1 MIVTVEFILTK
12 IHNIKFTSDEE
23 DPFIYV
29 GKSKVLYNEAEMTFH
44 EAKEACAK
52 VGSGLVEF
60 WDEQDWGQ
68 VRSNS
73 TFSLK

>member
-1 MIVTVEFILTK
+1 MISSL
-12 IHNIKFTSDEE
+12 SDHE

-29 GKSKVLYNEAEMTFH
+29 GKSWVLFNETKMMFH
-44 EAKEACAK
+44 QAKEACAQ

-68 VRSNS
+68 VWSKVKIVDNTRQQRSD
-73 TFSLK
+73 